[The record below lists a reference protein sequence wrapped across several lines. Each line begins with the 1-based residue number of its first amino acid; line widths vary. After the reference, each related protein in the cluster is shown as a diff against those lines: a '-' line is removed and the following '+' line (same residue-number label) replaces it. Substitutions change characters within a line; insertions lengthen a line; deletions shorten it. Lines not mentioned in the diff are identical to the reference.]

1 MAVSRCETAVAPQR
15 DAPPPRSPW
24 DGEGEAFSPRDVL
37 AYAYAVFHAP
47 TYRERY
53 AEFLKIDFPGLPLTS
68 NVELFWRLVALGN
81 ALIDLHLLS
90 PDAPARR
97 DVGRVSFPEPGS
109 NRVKGRGGFP
119 KFIPAGESR
128 TKPGEVAERNRV
140 YINLEQYF
148 GGVPR
153 DVWEFQIGGYQV
165 LHKWLKD
172 RKGRVLSYEELQH
185 YRRIVVALQETMD
198 LMERIDAT
206 IAAHGGWPMA

>member
-1 MAVSRCETAVAPQR
+1 M
-15 DAPPPRSPW
+15 
-24 DGEGEAFSPRDVL
+24 L